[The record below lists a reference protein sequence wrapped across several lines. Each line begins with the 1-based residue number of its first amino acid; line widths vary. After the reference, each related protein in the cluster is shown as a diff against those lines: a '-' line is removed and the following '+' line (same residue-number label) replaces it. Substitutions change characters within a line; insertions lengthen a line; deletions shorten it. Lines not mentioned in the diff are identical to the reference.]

1 MKKLTK
7 EELEAIEVCQH
18 DEKGNCEDCPAKY
31 CDCFRDPV
39 TTALLL
45 MEELRVMKNDTKD

>member
-18 DEKGNCEDCPAKY
+18 EEKGNCEDCPAKY
-31 CDCFRDPV
+31 CNCFV
-39 TTALLL
+39 TLLQQHYY
-45 MEELRVMKNDTKD
+45 